1 LAEWFE
7 DESLWSELYP
17 ALFTEERL
25 RLGEEEVPKVLE
37 LAGLSAVAGPA
48 ALDLCCGPGRHAV
61 PLARRGVRVTAVDR
75 TRFLLDRGR
84 ERARSAGVAIEF
96 VEADMREF
104 RRSTAFDLAISLFTS
119 FGYFAARE
127 DDLRVLRNVR
137 ASLKPEGVF
146 VIDVV
151 GKEWLARHF
160 QPTRAIDL
168 ADGGVLIDRC
178 RVVDDWTR
186 VENEWILIRDGRART
201 FQYRLSMYSGQELK
215 DRLLQAGFARVDLF
229 GNLDGAPYDRE
240 ASRLVVVARVAS

>member
-1 LAEWFE
+1 MAEWFE

-37 LAGLSAVAGPA
+37 LTGLSAVAGPT

-75 TRFLLDRGR
+75 TRFLLDRAR

-104 RRSTAFDLAISLFTS
+104 RRATAFDLAISLFTS

-127 DDLRVLRNVR
+127 DDLSVLRNVR

-168 ADGGVLIDRC
+168 ADGWVLIDRC

-201 FQYRLSMYSGQELK
+201 FHLRLSVYSGQELK

>member
-1 LAEWFE
+1 MAEWFE

-25 RLGEEEVPKVLE
+25 RLGEEEISKVLE
-37 LAGLSAVAGPA
+37 LTGLSAVAGPA

-75 TRFLLDRGR
+75 TRFLLDRAR

-104 RRSTAFDLAISLFTS
+104 RRATVFDLAISLFTS

-146 VIDVV
+146 VIDMA

-160 QPTRAIDL
+160 QPTRATDL
-168 ADGGVLIDRC
+168 ADGAVLIDRC

-201 FQYRLSMYSGQELK
+201 FHYRLSVYSGQELK
-215 DRLLQAGFARVDLF
+215 DRLLQAGFARADLF